1 MVPNNSSNV
10 DVDRLL
16 RQALPLSTA
25 TSLCA
30 MMEGYRLSARS
41 EGKSG
46 GTIAIVESSVRYL
59 RQFLEG
65 EGLSPDVREIGAT
78 EMRRFIVSLRERPR
92 FASHRFTRPQGGRL
106 SGHTI
111 NGYLRALR
119 SFWSWLESEGF
130 IEENPFRAVRIPKAP
145 IKVIPTFTDEQL
157 RALFGAVDST
167 SPVGCRDYAI
177 MLMLL
182 DTGIRCSELTGLRLT
197 DVDLNGR
204 LLKVHGKGNK
214 ERMVPIGAKVQ
225 KAVWKYLN
233 CHRPQP
239 ATSRYDH
246 VFLTRDGR
254 PLSKDRLEAI
264 VERHGTKAGIFG
276 VRVSPHTFRHTMAVT
291 FLRNGGDVFSLQ
303 RITGHSQLDVL
314 RGYVNLAQSDISR
327 VHERNSPADNLELPG
342 HRKDGRTRVSPKKPK
357 SATGRIHG
365 SGERSNVNHTKV
377 AHGSSQKSPRIERP
391 ANTKKGGN
399 ENADS

>member
-1 MVPNNSSNV
+1 MNMKTESSS
-10 DVDRLL
+10 DACAERLL
-16 RQALPLSTA
+16 RQALPRSTVA
-25 TSLCA
+25 SLESL
-30 MMEGYRLSARS
+30 MEGYRLSARS
-41 EGKSG
+41 EGKSLS
-46 GTIAIVESSVRYL
+46 TIAIVEASVRYL
-59 RQFLEG
+59 GEFLDS
-65 EGLSPDVREIGAT
+65 EGLSTEVGEIGAN
-78 EMRRFIVSLRERPR
+78 EIRRFIVSLRERPR
-92 FASHRFTRPQGGRL
+92 FANHRFTRPQTGHL

-111 NGYLRALR
+111 NGYLRGLR
-119 SFWSWLESEGF
+119 SFWSWLEREEF
-130 IEENPFRAVRIPKAP
+130 IEANPFRAVRIPKAP

-157 RALFGAVDST
+157 RALFGAVDTT
-167 SPVGCRDYAI
+167 SPTGCRDYAI

-214 ERMVPIGAKVQ
+214 ERMVPVGAKVQ
-225 KAVWKYLN
+225 KAVWKYLT

-239 ATSRYDH
+239 ATPRYDH

-264 VERHGTKAGIFG
+264 VERYGKKAGIVG

-327 VHERNSPADNLELPG
+327 VHQRNSPADNLELPG
-342 HRKDGRTRVSPKKPK
+342 FGKGTRARKSSKKAKRGDG
-357 SATGRIHG
+357 
-365 SGERSNVNHTKV
+365 
-377 AHGSSQKSPRIERP
+377 
-391 ANTKKGGN
+391 
-399 ENADS
+399 